1 MSITIRDFQVLSRP
15 TMPAFLQNPYM
26 PPLMLTIVYF
36 VAQALG
42 APVGLNWALAAVIAV
57 AWGMCLWS
65 VQRERSSLEAKSWHQ
80 RQEFLEHD
88 RRLQDLRGGLQGEL
102 SGLSHEI
109 GRVRQLVQEAIRQ
122 LTRSF
127 EEMNRH
133 AKAQDAAVTRIL
145 SRDGGHDEHSAGV
158 QHFAALAGDLM
169 GGLADTLAEVSNQS
183 LASVQQIDVMVQ
195 HLDAIFELLGDVR
208 TIADQTNL
216 LALNAAI
223 EAARAGEA
231 GRGFAVVA
239 EEVRNL
245 SERSNNFNEQIRK
258 LVGNSKEAVAKVRDT
273 VGGMAS
279 QHSERSHHAKAEVNR
294 LLSRIGDINRTLN
307 DGVREV
313 SASGERI
320 GQAVNEAVRSLQFE
334 DITTQALSAADRHVS
349 RLAGIHQ
356 ETGALP
362 LIHAEEPVIPGKPV
376 EPMHVPT
383 EDWRQSQHK
392 PVSQVTMQSGEV
404 ELF

>member
-1 MSITIRDFQVLSRP
+1 MSITVRDFQVLSGP
-15 TMPAFLQNPYM
+15 AMPSIMHKQYL
-26 PPLMLTIVYF
+26 PPLATTVLHF
-36 VAQALG
+36 VAVAAG
-42 APVGLNWALAAVIAV
+42 APALWTWLAAVAIGLTWAY
-57 AWGMCLWS
+57 CLWS
-65 VQRERSSLEAKSWHQ
+65 LRKEQVETSSKNWRQ
-80 RQEFLEHD
+80 RQDILEHD
-88 RRLQDLRGGLQGEL
+88 RRLQDLRGGLATEL
-102 SGLSHEI
+102 GGLTHEI
-109 GRVRQLVQEAIRQ
+109 ARVRQLIQEAIRQ

-133 AKAQDAAVTRIL
+133 AKEQDGIVSRIL
-145 SRDGGHDEHSAGV
+145 ARDDASGDQSMNV
-158 QHFAALAGDLM
+158 QHFAQLASDLM
-169 GGLADTLAEVSNQS
+169 NGLVDTLADVSQQS
-183 LASVQQIDVMVQ
+183 IASVKQIDVMTQ

-258 LVGNSKEAVAKVRDT
+258 LVSSSKEAVAKVRET
-273 VGGMAS
+273 VGGMS
-279 QHSERSHHAKAEVNR
+279 SRHHDRSDQAKAEVGR
-294 LLSRIGDINRTLN
+294 LIGRIGEVNRSINE
-307 DGVREV
+307 GVREV
-313 SASGERI
+313 SASGDRI
-320 GQAVNEAVRSLQFE
+320 GQAVSEAIRSLQFE
-334 DITTQALSAADRHVS
+334 DITTQALGVADRHIA
-349 RLAGIHQ
+349 RLGSIHQ

-362 LIHAEEPVIPGKPV
+362 LTHQEDEGAVKPTEPLRTPV
-376 EPMHVPT
+376 

-392 PVSQVTMQSGEV
+392 PVSQVSMQSGEV